1 MAGDFDFK
9 LREELRK
16 MSELRVLRNDYF
28 GSAIVRSQ
36 KGKVVTMDMVL
47 DMIVYSSKGDKDLA
61 VRGLRRSKEFVE
73 RCRIFLDD
81 HEDEILDFDSR
92 HQTYQLLIEIW
103 TLCFQAAK
111 MVLDWKWDGA
121 LYQVPHRVLEGIL
134 NEMDHLV
141 LMPSPATAK
150 EVWIRDSIRLFK
162 ERNLLFNN
170 TMKMLIP
177 IPCNNQDQI

>member
-1 MAGDFDFK
+1 MASDFDFK

-16 MSELRVLRNDYF
+16 MSGLRFLRNDYF

-81 HEDEILDFDSR
+81 LEDEILDFDSR

-103 TLCFQAAK
+103 TLCFQGTK
-111 MVLDWKWDGA
+111 LDLDFQVPFE
-121 LYQVPHRVLEGIL
+121 YQIPHRVLEGVL

-150 EVWIRDSIRLFK
+150 EFWIRDTIRRFK
-162 ERNLLFNN
+162 ERNLLINN
-170 TMKMLIP
+170 AMKILIP
-177 IPCNNQDQI
+177 CKM